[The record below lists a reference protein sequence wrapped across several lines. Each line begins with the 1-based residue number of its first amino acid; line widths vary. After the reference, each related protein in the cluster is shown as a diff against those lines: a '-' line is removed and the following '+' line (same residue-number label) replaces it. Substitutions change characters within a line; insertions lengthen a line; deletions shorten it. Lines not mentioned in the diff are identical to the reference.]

1 MYSSVLSRVV
11 GVVMLE
17 RDSVVMV
24 LGELGTVLNTEGV
37 KVEWVTTGGG
47 A

>member
-1 MYSSVLSRVV
+1 MLSRVV
-11 GVVMLE
+11 GVVTLE

-24 LGELGTVLNTEGV
+24 LGELGTVLNAEGV